1 MYGTSKN
8 PNSTLFDFSSKIR
21 KKLNN
26 SVDSSIVEV
35 MYTENKKKICSLLI
49 IMLAYV
55 FFELSQIS
63 IYMILFLLY
72 PCMKCCHF

>member
-1 MYGTSKN
+1 MQYIQSEEIIASEWCGNQSLYAMYGTSKI

-35 MYTENKKKICSLLI
+35 KVYWT
-49 IMLAYV
+49 
-55 FFELSQIS
+55 
-63 IYMILFLLY
+63 
-72 PCMKCCHF
+72 

>member
-21 KKLNN
+21 KKFKN

-35 MYTENKKKICSLLI
+35 VYTEHIKKI
-49 IMLAYV
+49 AVY
-55 FFELSQIS
+55 
-63 IYMILFLLY
+63 
-72 PCMKCCHF
+72 